1 MNLSWSVDSPLS
13 ARKVT
18 SARLPGQMQKGML
31 GMTMIAGADG
41 GRERIPVFI
50 AAYDPLSRDGMA
62 SQLRG
67 HGVELVDERS
77 LGPDVVAVV
86 VVDEMDDHA
95 VGEVRALRRRAI
107 DRVVVVAARLDD
119 AGLLAAAEAGASGV
133 LRRGQVTPHSLLACI
148 RAAAAGEGS
157 LPPDLLGRLLGQV
170 GRLQRQVL
178 TPRGLTFSGLT
189 EREVRVLRL
198 LADGLDTA
206 EVGRQLFL
214 SDRTVKNVVH
224 DVTSRLNL
232 RNRTHAVAYAL
243 RQGLI

>member
-1 MNLSWSVDSPLS
+1 MD
-13 ARKVT
+13 
-18 SARLPGQMQKGML
+18 KGAL
-31 GMTMIAGADG
+31 GMTVLAGREPI
-41 GRERIPVFI
+41 RERIPVFV
-50 AAYDPLSRDGMA
+50 AACDPLSRDGLA

-67 HGVELVDERS
+67 QGVELVDERS
-77 LGPDVVAVV
+77 LGADVVAVV
-86 VVDEMDDHA
+86 VVDEMDERAAGD
-95 VGEVRALRRRAI
+95 VRSLRRRGVEH
-107 DRVVVVAARLDD
+107 VVVVAARLDD
-119 AGLLAAAEAGASGV
+119 AGLLAAAEAGACGV
-133 LRRGQVTPHSLLACI
+133 LRRGQATPSSLVASI
-148 RAAAAGEGS
+148 RSAAAGDGS

-189 EREVRVLRL
+189 DREVRVLRL

-214 SDRTVKNVVH
+214 SERTVKNVVH

>member
-1 MNLSWSVDSPLS
+1 ME
-13 ARKVT
+13 
-18 SARLPGQMQKGML
+18 KGVL
-31 GMTMIAGADG
+31 GMALIASQESV
-41 GRERIPVFI
+41 RERIQIYVS
-50 AAYDPLSRDGMA
+50 ACDPLSRDGVA

-67 HGVELVDERS
+67 HGVELVDERG
-77 LGPDVVAVV
+77 LTPDVVAVV
-86 VVDEMDDHA
+86 VVDEMDDQA
-95 VGEVRALRRRAI
+95 VSEIRSLRRRGV
-107 DRVVVVAARLDD
+107 DHVVVVAARLDD

-133 LRRGQVTPHSLLACI
+133 LRRAQAGPQSLLSCI
-148 RAAAAGEGS
+148 RSAAAGEGS

-178 TPRGLTFSGLT
+178 APRGLTFSGLT
-189 EREVRVLRL
+189 DREVRVLRL
-198 LADGLDTA
+198 LAEGFDTA

-214 SDRTVKNVVH
+214 SERTVKNVVH

>member
-1 MNLSWSVDSPLS
+1 MGISMVAAQEPL
-13 ARKVT
+13 
-18 SARLPGQMQKGML
+18 
-31 GMTMIAGADG
+31 
-41 GRERIPVFI
+41 RERIPVYV
-50 AAYDPLSRDGMA
+50 AACDPLSRDGVA

-67 HGVELVDERS
+67 HGVEIVDERG
-77 LGPDVVAVV
+77 LGTDVVAVV
-86 VVDEMDDHA
+86 VVDEMDEQA
-95 VGEVRALRRRAI
+95 VGDVRLLRRRGVEH
-107 DRVVVVAARLDD
+107 VVVVAARLDD

-133 LRRGQVTPHSLLACI
+133 LRRGQATPQSLLATI
-148 RAAAAGEGS
+148 RSAAAGEGS
-157 LPPDLLGRLLGQV
+157 LPPDLLARLLGQV

-178 TPRGLTFSGLT
+178 APRGLTFSGLT

-214 SDRTVKNVVH
+214 SERTVKNVVH
-224 DVTSRLNL
+224 DVTSRLHL

>member
-1 MNLSWSVDSPLS
+1 MGISMVAAAEP
-13 ARKVT
+13 V
-18 SARLPGQMQKGML
+18 
-31 GMTMIAGADG
+31 
-41 GRERIPVFI
+41 RERIPVFL
-50 AAYDPLSRDGMA
+50 AACDPLSRDGVA

-67 HGVELVDERS
+67 HGVDLVDERG

-86 VVDEMDDHA
+86 VVDEMDDQA
-95 VGEVRALRRRAI
+95 VGDVRALRRRGV
-107 DRVVVVAARLDD
+107 DHVVVVAARLDD

-133 LRRGQVTPHSLLACI
+133 LRRVEATPQSLLASV
-148 RAAAAGEGS
+148 RSAAAGEGS

-178 TPRGLTFSGLT
+178 APRGLTFSGLT

-214 SDRTVKNVVH
+214 SERTVKNVVH
-224 DVTSRLNL
+224 DVTSRLHL

>member
-1 MNLSWSVDSPLS
+1 ME
-13 ARKVT
+13 
-18 SARLPGQMQKGML
+18 KGIS
-31 GMTMIAGADG
+31 GMTVLAGAES
-41 GRERIPVFI
+41 GRERIPVFV
-50 AAYDPLSRDGMA
+50 AACDPLSRDGIA

-77 LGPDVVAVV
+77 LAADVVAVV
-86 VVDEMDDHA
+86 VVDEMDDQA
-95 VGEVRALRRRAI
+95 AGDVRVLRRRGVEG
-107 DRVVVVAARLDD
+107 VVVVAARLDD
-119 AGLLAAAEAGASGV
+119 PGLLAAAEAGASGV
-133 LRRGQVTPHSLLACI
+133 LRRAQVTPQSLLSCI
-148 RAAAAGEGS
+148 RAAAAGDGS

-198 LADGLDTA
+198 LADGMGTT

>member
-1 MNLSWSVDSPLS
+1 MD
-13 ARKVT
+13 
-18 SARLPGQMQKGML
+18 KGML
-31 GMTMIAGADG
+31 GMTMLAGAEPA
-41 GRERIPVFI
+41 RERIPVFV
-50 AAYDPLSRDGMA
+50 AACDPLSRDGMA

-77 LGPDVVAVV
+77 LAPDVVAVV
-86 VVDEMDDHA
+86 VVDDMDDQA
-95 VGEVRALRRRAI
+95 VGEVRALRRRGVE
-107 DRVVVVAARLDD
+107 RVVVVAARLDD
-119 AGLLAAAEAGASGV
+119 PGLLAAAEAGASGV
-133 LRRGQVTPHSLLACI
+133 LRRGQVTPQSLLGCI

-157 LPPDLLGRLLGQV
+157 LPPDLLARLLGQV

-198 LADGLDTA
+198 LAEGLDTS

-214 SDRTVKNVVH
+214 SERTVKNVVH

>member
-1 MNLSWSVDSPLS
+1 MGISMVAAQEPL
-13 ARKVT
+13 
-18 SARLPGQMQKGML
+18 
-31 GMTMIAGADG
+31 
-41 GRERIPVFI
+41 RERIPVFV
-50 AAYDPLSRDGMA
+50 AACDPLSRDGVA

-67 HGVELVDERS
+67 HGVEIVDERG
-77 LGPDVVAVV
+77 LGADVVAVV
-86 VVDEMDDHA
+86 VVDEMDEQA
-95 VGEVRALRRRAI
+95 VGDVRMLRRRGVEH
-107 DRVVVVAARLDD
+107 VVVVAARLDD

-133 LRRGQVTPHSLLACI
+133 LRRGQATPQSLLATI
-148 RAAAAGEGS
+148 RSAAAGEGS

-178 TPRGLTFSGLT
+178 APRGLTFSGLT

-214 SDRTVKNVVH
+214 SERTVKNVVH
-224 DVTSRLNL
+224 DVTSRLHL